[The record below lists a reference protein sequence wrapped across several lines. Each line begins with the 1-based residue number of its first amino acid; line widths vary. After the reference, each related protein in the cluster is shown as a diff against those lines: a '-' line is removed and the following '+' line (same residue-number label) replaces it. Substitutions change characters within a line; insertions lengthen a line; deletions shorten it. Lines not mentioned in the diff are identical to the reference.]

1 MSVNTK
7 VWFELKNDDPNKSS
21 FLPQV
26 MNTLVWIN
34 MLINNFFIG
43 TILLFFMIGLI
54 MRSFNG
60 QMTNELENSYE
71 QRAEMN

>member
-1 MSVNTK
+1 MTWQLSQGGMQVDTK
-7 VWFELKNDDPNKSS
+7 KWFDINNNDNPY
-21 FLPQV
+21 LPQV
-26 MNTLVWIN
+26 MNTFIWIN

-60 QMTNELENSYE
+60 QINNELENSYE
-71 QRAEMN
+71 